1 MTVVTKPTPG
11 EVEQRSAP
19 AELSIDGNTLHG
31 LIPYGVESRDL
42 GGFKEVIAPGALAQA
57 DMSDLVAT
65 LNHTGIPLGRY
76 SSTLTVEDRSDG
88 LAWSVEL
95 GDGPTAQDV
104 RAAVTR
110 GDLNQASWR
119 MVVARDRWNATGTV
133 RTVEEI
139 RALKDVAVVNTGAYP
154 ADATRVELRE
164 HPEPKPTTHTT
175 TPEEGEVKLKD
186 REDKPR
192 GGGLTVEDRTAPAGN
207 DVEARVLDLMRGVPK
222 GEFRDLTHATIDSEP
237 MEPADLATYLWDRL
251 KEPSVLLS
259 TGIPVIPTDRKK
271 FTWPTLLADIEVG
284 FVGELEEIPE
294 HDPDLDDFT
303 LEPKAIKGR
312 TVGSSEAFEDD
323 ADPKLLD
330 IVQTS
335 MLYSMAMK
343 FDAEGILGGSAKGFP
358 GMLKWSG
365 RQKLNANEA
374 ELESYDAIIAGVGLL
389 LAANVPGPYAVLMHP
404 RVATHFDRLRQQ
416 GVVAGTSG
424 PELVQVNTP
433 VARPASLPPF
443 YTSGALPVKAGTSG
457 KPDTTSILVYAPGQ
471 LACVRRRDATVE
483 VDRSKEWDRDGVSV
497 RGKAR
502 AVLGTPHENAVVEI
516 EKVASPAITL

>member
-19 AELSIDGNTLHG
+19 AELSIDGNTLSG

-42 GGFKEVIAPGALAQA
+42 GGFKEVISPGALAQA

-95 GDGPTAQDV
+95 GDGPTASDV

-110 GDLNQASWR
+110 GDLNQSSWR
-119 MVVARDRWNATGTV
+119 MIVGRDRWDGNV
-133 RTVEEI
+133 RHVEEI

-154 ADATRVELRE
+154 AEATRVELRE
-164 HPEPKPTTHTT
+164 HPEPNNTNTT
-175 TPEEGEVKLKD
+175 TPQEGEVKIEN
-186 REDKPR
+186 REKPR
-192 GGGLTVEDRTAPAGN
+192 GGGLTVEDRTAPAEN
-207 DVEARVLDLMRGVPK
+207 NVEARFLDLMRGVPK

-237 MEPADLATYLWDRL
+237 LEPADLATYLWDKLR
-251 KEPSVLLS
+251 EPSVLLS

-271 FTWPTLLADIEVG
+271 FTWPTLLGDIEVG

-294 HDPDLDDFT
+294 HDPDLDEFT

-335 MLYSMAMK
+335 MLASMALK
-343 FDAEGILGGSAKGFP
+343 FDSEGILGGSSKGFP
-358 GMLKWSG
+358 GMLKWTG
-365 RQKLNANEA
+365 RQKLNAEEA
-374 ELESYDAIIAGVGLL
+374 LLDSYDAIIAGVGLL

-416 GVVAGTSG
+416 GVVAGETG

-433 VARPASLPPF
+433 IARPASLPPF

-483 VDRSKEWDRDGVSV
+483 IDRSKEWDVDGVSV

-502 AVLGTPHENAVVEI
+502 AVLGTPHEQAVVEI